1 MSELSAGAAVGVVS
15 DRTADSPAIRI
26 TLESPRT
33 PDVVALIEELDGY
46 LKALY
51 PAESNHL
58 LDLDALERPNVAFC
72 VARDAGRA
80 VGCGAAVLMPEG
92 YAELKRMFVLPDQR
106 GCRLGSRLLAFLEDE
121 IAARGVAV
129 ARLETGVRQPEALAL
144 YERHGYRRIPPFGAY
159 WDDPLCLFYEKTLT
173 ITSGEAV

>member
-1 MSELSAGAAVGVVS
+1 MTGLPAGAPAS
-15 DRTADSPAIRI
+15 AIDSPSTIQIA
-26 TLESPRT
+26 LESPRA
-33 PDVVALIEELDGY
+33 PDVVALVEELDGY

-58 LDLDALERPNVAFC
+58 LDLDALELPNVVFC

-92 YAELKRMFVLPDQR
+92 YAELKRMFVAPDQR
-106 GCRLGSRLLAFLEDE
+106 GRRLGARILAFLEAE
-121 IAARGVAV
+121 LAARGVAL
-129 ARLETGVRQPEALAL
+129 ARLETGVSQPAALAL

-173 ITSGEAV
+173 MPSGEAA